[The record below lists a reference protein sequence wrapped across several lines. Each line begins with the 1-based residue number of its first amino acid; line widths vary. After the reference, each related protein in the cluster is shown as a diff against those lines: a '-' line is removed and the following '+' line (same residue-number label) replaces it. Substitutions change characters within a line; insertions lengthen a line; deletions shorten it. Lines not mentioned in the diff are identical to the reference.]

1 MRGGIPKDAGES
13 LVEILVSVAVIGIAI
28 AGVLGGVG
36 ILGAVSAGARS
47 SRLHQDAVQA
57 QAVLRSWAEALSR
70 PQDSSAGSGYRYVPC
85 GWPAGVPAAAV
96 PAGWT
101 AQITSI
107 SWWTG
112 TGWTTTC
119 STDGGLQ
126 KLSLDVSSPASGA
139 SSGVDERVDV
149 VIRRPCADTSC

>member
-1 MRGGIPKDAGES
+1 MRRHVGEDAGES

-28 AGVLGGVG
+28 AGALGGVG
-36 ILGAVSAGARS
+36 LLGAVSAGARS

-57 QAVLRSWAEALSR
+57 QAALRSWAEVLSR

-85 GWPAGVPAAAV
+85 AWPAGVPAAAV
-96 PAGWT
+96 PPGWT
-101 AQITSI
+101 AQITAV

-126 KLSLDVSSPASGA
+126 KLTLDVASPATGTST
-139 SSGVDERVDV
+139 GVDEKLDL
-149 VIRRPCADTSC
+149 VIRRPCADASC

>member
-1 MRGGIPKDAGES
+1 MRRLVGEDAGES

-28 AGVLGGVG
+28 AGTLGGVG
-36 ILGAVSAGARS
+36 LIGALSVGARS

-57 QAVLRSWAEALSR
+57 QAALRSWAEALGR

-85 GWPAGVPAAAV
+85 GWPAAAPAAAV

-101 AQITSI
+101 AQITGVQ
-107 SWWTG
+107 WWTG
-112 TGWTTTC
+112 TGWTTAC

-126 KLSLDVSSPASGA
+126 KLTLDVSSPATGTST
-139 SSGVDERVDV
+139 GVDERLDV
-149 VIRRPCADTSC
+149 VIRRPCADASC